1 MILNGVRQNTPIE
14 NLEHRAS
21 IVRIVVLQ
29 MRNAQ
34 DRGTYVGVIGKQLA
48 ESPLVL
54 HSRTDDSQPGVGD
67 VVLEVAVI
75 PRKAGSPLLREA
87 ACRIRCRRA
96 HGARVAE

>member
-1 MILNGVRQNTPIE
+1 MLMILYGVRQDTPIE
-14 NLEHRAS
+14 NLEHRAP

-34 DRGTYVGVIGKQLA
+34 DRWTYVGMIGKQLA

-54 HSRTDDSQPGVGD
+54 HAGPDDSQPGVGD
-67 VVLEVAVI
+67 VVLKVAVI

-87 ACRIRCRRA
+87 ACRIRRWRA
-96 HGARVAE
+96 HG